1 MLKKIEYGAAMKKS
15 FPLSNVYQLIEP
27 GPVVMVSSAY
37 KNKTNIMTMAWH
49 MMMEFTPA
57 LIGCIISDQN
67 YSFNLIKKSKQC
79 IINIPTVELAPIVVC
94 VGSTT
99 GAKVDKFQKFNLTP
113 IAGQKIDAPLIEEC
127 YANIECK
134 VVDTRLVAKYNLFIV
149 QAVKAWI
156 TPSKQRPLTIHHA
169 GNGIFIVDGKIIKLP
184 FKSKK

>member
-1 MLKKIEYGAAMKKS
+1 MKKS

-37 KNKTNIMTMAWH
+37 NGKTNIMTMAWH

-57 LIGCIISDQN
+57 LIGCIISEQN
-67 YSFNLIKKSKQC
+67 YSFNLIKKSKEC
-79 IINIPTVELAPIVVC
+79 VINIPTVDLASTAVK
-94 VGSTT
+94 VGSVS
-99 GAKVDKFQKFNLTP
+99 GAKIDKFTTFNLTP
-113 IAGQKIDAPLIEEC
+113 ITASKVNAPLIEEC

-134 VVDTRLVAKYNLFIV
+134 VVDTKMVAKYNMFIL